1 MRAVGLAEPEKQFTV
16 SDQFGHLI
24 TVADFA
30 FPSQRLLI
38 YVDGLAFHSSLRARI
53 HDTRQSNR
61 LQVMGY
67 RVLRFLGS
75 RVLRSTNEC
84 LDEIGGALQLTTGS
98 TTNSA

>member
-1 MRAVGLAEPEKQFTV
+1 MRAASLPEPEKQFTV
-16 SDQFGHLI
+16 ADQFGHVI

-30 FPSQRLLI
+30 FPNQRILI

-67 RVLRFLGS
+67 RVLRFLGT
-75 RVLRSTNEC
+75 RVLRSTSEC
-84 LDEIGGALQLTTGS
+84 LDEIVGALQAAGS
-98 TTNSA
+98 VTNAV